1 MIGDILVDTN
11 IVIYS
16 LQGITQINE
25 LLFGKKLYVSF
36 ITEIELY
43 SWPSIGEKDRKLIQ
57 RFIESCQIIEY
68 SSQLKME
75 VIEVRKKYNLKMA
88 DASISAT
95 SSQYDIPLVSADS
108 IFSKISEINFIQV
121 RI

>member
-1 MIGDILVDTN
+1 MIGDLLVDTN

-25 LLFGKKLYVSF
+25 LLYGKKLYVSF

-43 SWPSIGEKDRKLIQ
+43 SWPSISEKDSKLIQ

-88 DASISAT
+88 DAFISAT

-121 RI
+121 SF